1 MIVVISPAKKLN
13 FDNDVCEKKHTTP
26 DYLHHSKKLV
36 TRLRALS
43 KNEISKLMGVSD
55 KIAELNFSRY
65 KSWKTPFTLNNS
77 KQAILVFQGDV
88 YVGLNVADF
97 KSRDF
102 AYAQKHLRILSG
114 LYGLLRPLDLIQPYR
129 LEMGT
134 KITVHKTHNLYQFW
148 GKKITES
155 INKELKKHKNKILI
169 NLASQEYFKSI
180 AGEYLDADIV
190 TPIFKEKKGNTYKV
204 IGIYAKKARGMMSR
218 YIIKN
223 KIQDIEK
230 IKTFDIDNY
239 AFNPKMSDDR
249 EWVFTR

>member
-13 FDNDVCEKKHTTP
+13 FDDAICEKKHTVP
-26 DYLHHSKKLV
+26 DYLNDSKQLITK
-36 TRLRALS
+36 LRALS
-43 KNEISKLMGVSD
+43 KSEISKLMGISD
-55 KIAELNFSRY
+55 KLAELNFSRY

-88 YVGLNVADF
+88 YVGLNVTDF
-97 KSRDF
+97 KSKDF

-129 LEMGT
+129 LEMST
-134 KITVHKTHNLYQFW
+134 KISVCKSNNLYQFW

-155 INKELKKHKNKILI
+155 INKELKKHKNKLLI

-180 AGEYLDADIV
+180 ADDYLAADII
-190 TPIFKEKKGNTYKV
+190 TPVFKERKGNTYKV
-204 IGIYAKKARGMMSR
+204 IGLYAKKARGMMGR

-223 KIQDIEK
+223 QISDIEK
-230 IKTFDIDNY
+230 IKAFNIDNY
-239 AFNPKMSDDR
+239 TFNTKMSNDR